1 MVSFKTLSSAALLLA
16 NFAAAHPGEKHDHEH
31 IKRQIQ
37 ARDAVANLGQ
47 RSLNAC
53 SGSESARAIKARSI
67 SRRARK
73 VQELREKL
81 GIKTCKFARC

>member
-1 MVSFKTLSSAALLLA
+1 MVSLKTLASVGLFLA
-16 NFAAAHPGEKHDHEH
+16 NVASAHPGEKHDHQQ

-53 SGSESARAIKARSI
+53 SGSDHALALKSRSI

-81 GIKTCKFARC
+81 GIKTGMFAF

>member
-1 MVSFKTLSSAALLLA
+1 MVSFKTLASAGLLLA
-16 NFAAAHPGEKHDHEH
+16 NVASAHPGEKHDHQRL
-31 IKRQIQ
+31 KRQIQ
-37 ARDAVANLGQ
+37 ARDTVANLGQ

-53 SGSESARAIKARSI
+53 SGSDHALALKSRSV

-81 GIKTCKFARC
+81 GIKTGMLSF